1 MVDIKKLTVSYGN
14 IFEEAFALKILSIDP
29 SSNRIETSTTG
40 IILLD
45 NAKLENSWVAS
56 YGVRGF
62 KEWHETV
69 GSSLKP
75 DVVVVEQFEARDNDK
90 AKDNSVLET
99 IDFIKTCYPDLILQR
114 NAGYKSD
121 VPDEL
126 LKALG
131 LWKFG
136 KSHHQD
142 CRAAARLALFY
153 AMRNDLEDFVTGVG
167 RLVNGNMEKY

>member
-1 MVDIKKLTVSYGN
+1 MTT
-14 IFEEAFALKILSIDP
+14 ILSIDP
-29 SSNRIETSTTG
+29 ASAKAVKSNTG
-40 IILLD
+40 IVLIENGKLLEHWC
-45 NAKLENSWVAS
+45 LTF
-56 YGVRGF
+56 GVKGF
-62 KEWHETV
+62 RNWFETV
-69 GSSLKP
+69 GSSLKT
-75 DVVVVEQFEARDNDK
+75 DVVVVEQYEARDNDK
-90 AKDNSVLET
+90 AKDNSVIET

-121 VPDEL
+121 IPDEL

-142 CRAAARLALFY
+142 VRAAARLAIFY

-167 RLVNGNMEKY
+167 ELLSEKI

>member
-1 MVDIKKLTVSYGN
+1 MTV
-14 IFEEAFALKILSIDP
+14 ILSIDP
-29 SSNRIETSTTG
+29 SSNKATKSNTG
-40 IILLD
+40 IVLIENGKLLD
-45 NAKLENSWVAS
+45 HWCLPF
-56 YGVRGF
+56 GVKGF
-62 KEWHETV
+62 RNWYEAV
-69 GSSLKP
+69 GSNLKP

-99 IDFIKTCYPDLILQR
+99 IAEIQRLIPYADPFR
-114 NAGYKSD
+114 NGGYKSD

-131 LWKFG
+131 LWKFE

-142 CRAAARLALFY
+142 CRAAARLAIFY

-167 RLVNGNMEKY
+167 ELLNETIQG

>member
-1 MVDIKKLTVSYGN
+1 M
-14 IFEEAFALKILSIDP
+14 KILSIDP

-40 IILLD
+40 IVLLD

-56 YGVRGF
+56 YGVQGF
-62 KEWHETV
+62 KEWFKTV

-99 IDFIKTCYPDLILQR
+99 IAEIQRLIPYAEPFR
-114 NAGYKSD
+114 NGGYQTD
-121 VPDEL
+121 VPNEL

-131 LWKFG
+131 LWRFG

-153 AMRNDLEDFVTGVG
+153 AMRSDIEDFVNGVG
-167 RLVNGNMEKY
+167 ELLSESFQG

>member
-1 MVDIKKLTVSYGN
+1 MTV
-14 IFEEAFALKILSIDP
+14 ILSIDP
-29 SSNRIETSTTG
+29 SSNKATKSNTG
-40 IILLD
+40 IVLIKNGKLLGHWC
-45 NAKLENSWVAS
+45 LPF
-56 YGVRGF
+56 GVKGF
-62 KEWHETV
+62 RNWHETV
-69 GSSLKP
+69 GSSLKT

-142 CRAAARLALFY
+142 VRASARLALFY
-153 AMRNDLEDFVTGVG
+153 AMRNDIEDFVNGVG

>member
-1 MVDIKKLTVSYGN
+1 MTR
-14 IFEEAFALKILSIDP
+14 ILSIDP
-29 SSNRIETSTTG
+29 SSNKIETSTTG
-40 IILLD
+40 IVLLD

-62 KEWHETV
+62 KEWYKTV

-75 DVVVVEQFEARDNDK
+75 DIVVVEQFEARDNDK

-99 IDFIKTCYPDLILQR
+99 IDFIKMCYPDLILQR

-121 VPDEL
+121 IPDNL
-126 LKALG
+126 LKILG
-131 LWKFG
+131 LWKFE

-142 CRAAARLALFY
+142 CRAAARLGLFY
-153 AMRNDLEDFVTGVG
+153 AMRNDIEEVIQDIGKVVIEH
-167 RLVNGNMEKY
+167 RNHA

>member
-1 MVDIKKLTVSYGN
+1 MTV
-14 IFEEAFALKILSIDP
+14 ILSIDP
-29 SSNRIETSTTG
+29 ASNKATKSNTG
-40 IILLD
+40 IVLIENGKLLD
-45 NAKLENSWVAS
+45 NWCLPF
-56 YGVRGF
+56 GVKGF
-62 KEWHETV
+62 KEWYETV
-69 GSSLKP
+69 GSTLKP

-99 IDFIKTCYPDLILQR
+99 IDFIKMCYPDLILQR

-126 LKALG
+126 LKKLG

-142 CRAAARLALFY
+142 VRAAARLALFY
-153 AMRNDLEDFVTGVG
+153 AMRNDLEDFVNGVG
-167 RLVNGNMEKY
+167 ELLSESFQGS

>member
-1 MVDIKKLTVSYGN
+1 MTR
-14 IFEEAFALKILSIDP
+14 ILSIDP
-29 SSNRIETSTTG
+29 SSNKIETSTTG
-40 IILLD
+40 IVLLD

-62 KEWHETV
+62 KEWYKTV

-75 DVVVVEQFEARDNDK
+75 DIVVVEQFEARDNDK

-99 IDFIKTCYPDLILQR
+99 IDFIKMCYPDLILQR

-121 VPDEL
+121 IPDSL
-126 LKALG
+126 LKELG
-131 LWKFG
+131 LWKFK

-142 CRAAARLALFY
+142 VRAAARLALFY
-153 AMRNDLEDFVTGVG
+153 AMRNDIEDFVYGVG
-167 RLVNGNMEKY
+167 ELLSERI

>member
-1 MVDIKKLTVSYGN
+1 MTV
-14 IFEEAFALKILSIDP
+14 ILSIDP
-29 SSNRIETSTTG
+29 SSAKAEKSNTG
-40 IILLD
+40 ITLLD
-45 NAKLENSWVAS
+45 NGKLLDHWCLPF
-56 YGVRGF
+56 GVKGF
-62 KEWHETV
+62 RNWYEAV

-99 IDFIKTCYPDLILQR
+99 IEFIKTCYPDLILQR

-121 VPDEL
+121 VPDSL

-142 CRAAARLALFY
+142 VRAAARLALFY
-153 AMRNDLEDFVTGVG
+153 AMRSDIEDFINGVG
-167 RLVNGNMEKY
+167 ELLNETIQGSTVAKRSDKTVSQ